1 MFITFEGS
9 EGGGKSAIIR
19 RLARWLRK
27 RGYQV
32 VVTKEPGGTPLG
44 KRIRSI
50 LLGRAEIRIDPLAE
64 LLLFYVDR
72 VQHLAEVITP
82 ARGREAILLCDRY
95 EDSSVA
101 YQAFGRGIP
110 RVVLS
115 VLFAITGGVKPDLTL
130 LLDVPPEIGLKRKKG
145 SGADV
150 NRLDKEELDS
160 RRLDFH
166 RKVREGYLQLAGEDP
181 CRWVV
186 IDAGRGQEEVWQD
199 VLEAVSSRLEEAEG
213 NKRGR
218 RD

>member
-9 EGGGKSAIIR
+9 EGGGKSDVIR

-27 RGYQV
+27 QGYQV

-50 LLGRAEIRIDPLAE
+50 LLGRAKIRIDPLAE
-64 LLLFYVDR
+64 LLLFYADR
-72 VQHLAEVITP
+72 AQHLTEVIIP
-82 ARGREAILLCDRY
+82 AGGREVILLCDRFN
-95 EDSSVA
+95 DSSVA
-101 YQAFGRGIP
+101 YQSCARGIP
-110 RVVLS
+110 RAVLS
-115 VLFAITGGVKPDLTL
+115 ALFDIVGGVKPDLTL

-186 IDAGRGQEEVWQD
+186 IDASREPEEVWRD
-199 VLEAVSSRLEEAEG
+199 VLEVVSSRLG
-213 NKRGR
+213 KV
-218 RD
+218 